1 MIRAAVV
8 TVSDTC
14 FRGEKKDVS
23 GPAVVEMLSANG
35 FEVDGPRVVPDEQN
49 LIEEALI
56 AVSAVSELVVT
67 TGGTGLS
74 PRDVTPEATRKVCD
88 KMVDGIGEIMRADGL
103 KQTPYAALSRAVCG
117 TRGKSLI
124 LNLPGSPRGAV
135 TSLSSVMPVLGH
147 ALALIADI
155 PVRHDAADSPKLR
168 DKEFERL

>member
-1 MIRAAVV
+1 MIRAAVL

-14 FRGEKKDVS
+14 FRGEKKDIS

-35 FEVDGPRVVPDEQN
+35 FQVGGNWVVPDEQN

-56 AVSAVSELVVT
+56 AASDSSELVVT

-74 PRDVTPEATRKVCD
+74 PRDVTPEATRSVCD
-88 KMVDGIGEIMRADGL
+88 RMVDGIAEIMRADGL
-103 KQTPYAALSRAVCG
+103 KQTPYAALSRAICG

-135 TSLSSVMPVLGH
+135 SSLNAVLPVLGH
-147 ALALIADI
+147 ALALMADV

-168 DKEFERL
+168 DKEFERP